1 MSDFRTRDCRENCF
15 HAHALFA
22 DYSSGSE
29 FARDFLT
36 VDNFLELGTTE
47 LQMFEN
53 ANIIDPNIE
62 DGFRRDLY

>member
-1 MSDFRTRDCRENCF
+1 MNLIFINSS
-15 HAHALFA
+15 A

-29 FARDFLT
+29 FARDFQFT

-53 ANIIDPNIE
+53 ANIIDPTIE
-62 DGFRRDLY
+62 DSFRRDLY